1 MAPPRSEH
9 LDRIAPHLIPVS
21 QPLVPFADP
30 GRAARA
36 ELGALTLGLKRVVD
50 RGQFLLAEE
59 VRAFEAEFAASCG
72 HPYAVG
78 VATGTD
84 AIELALR
91 ALNIGPG
98 DEVVTQANTC
108 VPTIAAIVRAGA
120 VPVLCDADP
129 TGAIDPESAA
139 NAISP
144 ATRALLPVHLYGHC
158 ADMLALCTLARDRK
172 LHVIEDCAHAL
183 GATLRGRPA
192 GTFGTLACFSFYPTK
207 QLAALGDAGAV
218 TTADAGLAERLR
230 ALRSYG
236 RREPGINSR
245 MGELQAAFLR
255 QRLPRLGEERLR
267 REALALRYDEDLA
280 GTLVNP
286 LPRHPGRG
294 HALHLYVIEVSRRN
308 AFRRTLQEAGI
319 ATGVHYAPVLSAQPA
334 WRRFVRIPVPL
345 PIAERLAD
353 RVVSLPLFPALRD
366 AEQAAVI
373 AAVQGLRRSTDH
385 RSAERYSRHASRS
398 NVT

>member
-1 MAPPRSEH
+1 M
-9 LDRIAPHLIPVS
+9 
-21 QPLVPFADP
+21 
-30 GRAARA
+30 
-36 ELGALTLGLKRVVD
+36 LGLKRVVD
-50 RGQFLLAEE
+50 RGRFLLAEE
-59 VRAFEAEFAASCG
+59 VHAFEAEFAASCG

-91 ALNIGPG
+91 ALDIGPG

-120 VPVLCDADP
+120 VPVLCDADS
-129 TGAIDPESAA
+129 TGCMDPQSAA

-158 ADMLALCTLARDRK
+158 ADMLALCTLARERE

-183 GATLRGRPA
+183 GATLHGRPA
-192 GTFGTLACFSFYPTK
+192 GTFGTFACFSFYPTK

-218 TTADAGLAERLR
+218 TTADAGLAERVR

-236 RREPGINSR
+236 SREPGINSR

-255 QRLPRLGEERLR
+255 VRLPRLGEELVR
-267 REALALRYDEDLA
+267 REALALRYDDELA
-280 GTLVNP
+280 ATPASP
-286 LPRHPGRG
+286 LPRHPDRG
-294 HALHLYVIEVSRRN
+294 HALHLYVIEVSQRN
-308 AFRRTLQEAGI
+308 AFRRELQQSGI

-334 WRRFVRIPVPL
+334 WRRFIRTPVAL
-345 PIAERLAD
+345 PTAARLAD
-353 RVVSLPLFPALRD
+353 RVVSLPLFSALRD
-366 AEQAAVI
+366 REQAAVI
-373 AAVQGLRRSTDH
+373 AAVQAAAHSTDRRGAGH
-385 RSAERYSRHASRS
+385 LVAPR
-398 NVT
+398 